1 MPAWFGLMH
10 SPAGMPAAPLAWS
23 NSSLYK
29 SAHFAQ
35 LILRLHLPSELS
47 LRHTRGAS
55 SNTDHLMKKFTF
67 PLIIARRRVPS
78 AGRCLAVGI
87 AAVVAC
93 STPSAHADL
102 WLLPTG
108 GSWAL
113 PANWD
118 TNSVPN
124 AVGASVSFDSNATGN
139 RPITNDSGPAGFTV
153 GSISFDISSSFTN
166 SLTQGN
172 PATSKLTLDN
182 GGAGVTITTSGFG
195 SGNNTISV
203 PLVLNDLVTAQVDQT
218 SSSSAAGSLNL
229 TATITGPGG
238 FVKQGDG
245 LATFG
250 NGAKTYTGPTVLNG
264 GRLRMSLAARPTTTS
279 SFTINAGGQ
288 LTLIPAAA
296 GGPQTFTFGSG
307 PLNLNGAGA
316 TSGPFAGGPGA
327 IRNDRGSGTNG
338 VFSPTI
344 TNAVVLQTDTVI
356 HVQAL
361 TNTGNNVTPDGFLTL
376 SGNVSGPGSLSLTAP
391 NNPTPPFVTDGDQG
405 TLFLTGNNTYEG
417 GTFVNGGI
425 INVNSD
431 AALGAPSAPIQLN
444 GTPFGGT
451 YLRAMLRASGP
462 VSTTSRTL
470 TVGQIGINNVGG
482 TIDTNGNDVTFG
494 VGSTV
499 TGTTLTKIGEG
510 KLTLAGTQTYDTLNT
525 EGGRTD
531 VASAVGTGNSTINAN
546 AETNISASQTVTSLT
561 IGSGAVVTLTATLP
575 PAPELAAGAGT
586 NASSASESQHAS
598 EHAGEEAVT
607 FSKAIPEPGAAALL
621 FSAFGVLFA
630 RRRR

>member
-1 MPAWFGLMH
+1 
-10 SPAGMPAAPLAWS
+10 
-23 NSSLYK
+23 
-29 SAHFAQ
+29 
-35 LILRLHLPSELS
+35 
-47 LRHTRGAS
+47 
-55 SNTDHLMKKFTF
+55 
-67 PLIIARRRVPS
+67 
-78 AGRCLAVGI
+78 
-87 AAVVAC
+87 
-93 STPSAHADL
+93 
-102 WLLPTG
+102 
-108 GSWAL
+108 
-113 PANWD
+113 
-118 TNSVPN
+118 VPN
-124 AVGASVSFDSNATGN
+124 VVGASVSFDSNATGN
-139 RPITNDSGPAGFTV
+139 RAVTNDSGPAGFTV

-279 SFTINAGGQ
+279 SFTINAGSQ
-288 LTLIPAAA
+288 LTLIPATA

-327 IRNDRGSGTNG
+327 IRNDRATGTNG

-361 TNTGNNVTPDGFLTL
+361 TATGNNLTPDGFLTL

-391 NNPTPPFVTDGDQG
+391 NNPTPRLLRMVIKGRYF
-405 TLFLTGNNTYEG
+405 
-417 GTFVNGGI
+417 
-425 INVNSD
+425 
-431 AALGAPSAPIQLN
+431 
-444 GTPFGGT
+444 
-451 YLRAMLRASGP
+451 LRA
-462 VSTTSRTL
+462 
-470 TVGQIGINNVGG
+470 I
-482 TIDTNGNDVTFG
+482 
-494 VGSTV
+494 
-499 TGTTLTKIGEG
+499 TLTK
-510 KLTLAGTQTYDTLNT
+510 
-525 EGGRTD
+525 
-531 VASAVGTGNSTINAN
+531 
-546 AETNISASQTVTSLT
+546 
-561 IGSGAVVTLTATLP
+561 
-575 PAPELAAGAGT
+575 
-586 NASSASESQHAS
+586 
-598 EHAGEEAVT
+598 
-607 FSKAIPEPGAAALL
+607 AALL
-621 FSAFGVLFA
+621 
-630 RRRR
+630 